1 MDNFWDHPF
10 FKDTDI
16 EVIEMIIDC
25 LEVENVVKEGEKEDN
40 SFFAVAPLLKEDEI
54 PVLISPENKKQLK
67 KKNFISHETTTSAMQ
82 REIDLLRHQLEDLR
96 IQFDIKYE
104 VILNQIYSIQ
114 KNETKKVK
122 NEDS

>member
-25 LEVENVVKEGEKEDN
+25 LEVEPIELEAEKEDD
-40 SFFAVAPLLKEDEI
+40 SFFALAPLLKEDEI
-54 PVLISPENKKQLK
+54 PILITPENKKQSK
-67 KKNFISHETTTSAMQ
+67 KKNFIAHESTTSAMQ
-82 REIDLLRHQLEDLR
+82 REIDMLKHQLEDLR
-96 IQFDIKYE
+96 IQFEIKYE

-114 KNETKKVK
+114 KNETKKLK